1 MQIIGGNYFSEK
13 VFAISNRVML
23 LLWYVTAKG
32 KWYGFAVSTKMRNFA
47 IDKILSLTYVLW

>member
-1 MQIIGGNYFSEK
+1 MP
-13 VFAISNRVML
+13 

-32 KWYGFAVSTKMRNFA
+32 KWYSFAVSTKMRNFA

>member
-1 MQIIGGNYFSEK
+1 MP
-13 VFAISNRVML
+13 

-32 KWYGFAVSTKMRNFA
+32 KWYGFAVSAKMRNFA

>member
-1 MQIIGGNYFSEK
+1 MP
-13 VFAISNRVML
+13 

-32 KWYGFAVSTKMRNFA
+32 KWYDFVVSTKMRNFA